1 METTNETKAK
11 QLVEN
16 DPEKMEASEK
26 QEPEAGKDEKVKK
39 KSEYEGSV
47 VIWRGVLEW
56 TEPIRK
62 TLDGK
67 PDPEKEPQKSKEII
81 CKLLVW
87 DLDDGINELKRNLP
101 EKLTMTLM
109 RKQFIRNTDK
119 SFFSNSTRTLFDM
132 EASDKLNSLTKFM
145 NSGYFGCI
153 FFSSKPN
160 SQLPQPQLTTKNNKV
175 CTLHYA
181 AERQMYIGFFLN
193 DTTNFLNRMHEIIQ
207 YQKGI
212 ETFFKPGKITV
223 PNPVVSSFYKDF
235 IVEEY
240 KGELIQQLQSIP
252 RIKEERKERAKMCH
266 ENSQSKKVRER
277 KKFLEKQ
284 KIRQQKQLEL
294 EQEQEAE
301 KKLDEMMKFQNEIL
315 EQMPRKIGKKVK
327 IEGTKIEE
335 VQQIFGPKS
344 ERLEEAV
351 LQSEMDQ
358 LKVLVR
364 QRLND
369 KQKVVKVLQNVG
381 LKHLEEKV
389 EKSLRKIAVQ
399 HQLKVEEQ
407 QSSKEQRK
415 EQLRPEQSSMEHL
428 ERSLKKEASAVK
440 QSECVMELQ
449 NNQVPEV
456 EQQST
461 SKQLDSAEKQCSKE
475 QLEQQSSIELKKYTI
490 VVNEKKFTEQ
500 LEQQCSMEQS
510 EQQSS
515 VEQPCSTEQVEQQC
529 STEQVEQQCSAEQ
542 VEQQN
547 SMEHVEQQSSMKQVE
562 QSSTVLEN
570 EQKFVKQLEQQN
582 STEHKEQ
589 QSSTEHK
596 KITAVLLQPQNFI
609 TQQKLVEQQSDPE
622 LQKFVKQNSM
632 ELLELENNCSENL
645 KQSSSDEL
653 KSKDKTKKQKTDKV
667 VILQEHKKQKE
678 PERKKEDK
686 KLKKQQQQQKLK
698 EQKNLLK
705 TINHQH
711 NHLHHHHHVAS
722 LSGSGIVAKK
732 IEKTIPLLVT
742 QKHSILWQGL
752 LEWHEKIKCPGEN
765 NKQIRFNVLCQM
777 LSHTSAT
784 NAELKMN
791 LWPPKLIMQL
801 IPLQLIKSI
810 DKNYFLKTKHIFCNL
825 ISCTTLDSLV
835 NSMKTGKI
843 GLILFKSDQQSTT
856 KCDIRVFL
864 LLYIEEKR
872 AFFGS
877 FPEDQITFANHLR
890 KLIEYEMRIEAVI
903 KQRHQRV
910 ENSNKQQTVVNLTEK
925 LPQPSAANS
934 HNNNNSNNNNNNNS
948 SNNNNNNNSSS
959 NNNISNNNNNCA
971 NGIVNSQ
978 KTEFDNLK
986 NARQQNLIRIQL
998 LKELLAE
1005 AEQQEVLYKSQI
1017 EINIRKNIEIA
1028 RQEMKNK
1035 EEAQKGNKS
1044 NKS

>member
-11 QLVEN
+11 QLVKN

-26 QEPEAGKDEKVKK
+26 QEPEAAKDEKVKK

-62 TLDGK
+62 TLNGK

-335 VQQIFGPKS
+335 VQQIFGPKG

-399 HQLKVEEQ
+399 HQLKVEEHQ
-407 QSSKEQRK
+407 NSTEQRK
-415 EQLRPEQSSMEHL
+415 EQLRAEQSSVEHL
-428 ERSLKKEASAVK
+428 ERSLKKEVSAVK
-440 QSECVMELQ
+440 QSEFVRELQ
-449 NNQVPEV
+449 NNQVLEV

-461 SKQLDSAEKQCSKE
+461 SKQLDIVEKQCSEE
-475 QLEQQSSIELKKYTI
+475 QLEQQSSIE
-490 VVNEKKFTEQ
+490 
-500 LEQQCSMEQS
+500 
-510 EQQSS
+510 
-515 VEQPCSTEQVEQQC
+515 QVEQK
-529 STEQVEQQCSAEQ
+529 SSI
-542 VEQQN
+542 
-547 SMEHVEQQSSMKQVE
+547 EHVEQQSSMEQVE
-562 QSSTVLEN
+562 QSSIVLEN
-570 EQKFVKQLEQQN
+570 EQKFVKQVEQQN
-582 STEHKEQ
+582 STEQKEQ

-645 KQSSSDEL
+645 KQSSSDES

-667 VILQEHKKQKE
+667 VILQEHKKQME

-686 KLKKQQQQQKLK
+686 KSKK
-698 EQKNLLK
+698 
-705 TINHQH
+705 H
-711 NHLHHHHHVAS
+711 
-722 LSGSGIVAKK
+722 
-732 IEKTIPLLVT
+732 
-742 QKHSILWQGL
+742 
-752 LEWHEKIKCPGEN
+752 
-765 NKQIRFNVLCQM
+765 R
-777 LSHTSAT
+777 
-784 NAELKMN
+784 
-791 LWPPKLIMQL
+791 
-801 IPLQLIKSI
+801 
-810 DKNYFLKTKHIFCNL
+810 
-825 ISCTTLDSLV
+825 
-835 NSMKTGKI
+835 NSRNRRT
-843 GLILFKSDQQSTT
+843 
-856 KCDIRVFL
+856 C
-864 LLYIEEKR
+864 
-872 AFFGS
+872 
-877 FPEDQITFANHLR
+877 
-890 KLIEYEMRIEAVI
+890 
-903 KQRHQRV
+903 
-910 ENSNKQQTVVNLTEK
+910 
-925 LPQPSAANS
+925 
-934 HNNNNSNNNNNNNS
+934 
-948 SNNNNNNNSSS
+948 
-959 NNNISNNNNNCA
+959 
-971 NGIVNSQ
+971 
-978 KTEFDNLK
+978 
-986 NARQQNLIRIQL
+986 
-998 LKELLAE
+998 
-1005 AEQQEVLYKSQI
+1005 
-1017 EINIRKNIEIA
+1017 
-1028 RQEMKNK
+1028 
-1035 EEAQKGNKS
+1035 
-1044 NKS
+1044 